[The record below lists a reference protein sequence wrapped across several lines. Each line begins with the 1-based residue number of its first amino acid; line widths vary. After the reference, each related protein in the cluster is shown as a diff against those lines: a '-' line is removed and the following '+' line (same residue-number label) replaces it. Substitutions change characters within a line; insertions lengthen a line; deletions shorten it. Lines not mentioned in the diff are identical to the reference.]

1 VVCAQ
6 VVLLGDASSG
16 KTSLVLRY
24 VEGRFRGLVRAS
36 STHGSSNASAS
47 VNQSPASDAGN
58 VAALSA
64 SKTQPSQYNFDSP
77 SFCYQPTAGAFFLT
91 KRVTVE
97 SNLTCKMMIWDTA
110 GARQYAKLSP
120 TYYKQAAACILCFDV
135 SNPTSLIRVRQIAYE
150 LRGMSPAINN
160 NALSTADHRDDV
172 YDTSRRRQLHRH
184 SFHGNDGY
192 NNNHATTSLGAIDDA
207 GVSLPAEVSRDMV
220 LTICACKVDQKQ
232 HHGGRP
238 TSPVVVEALPGLC
251 EEAQLLAQQ
260 VGALYVECS
269 ARDDFQVDKVFSQTA
284 TQVLATVRHAILT
297 TGKPPLL
304 PVTVHGTTSS
314 AATSTNHG
322 PYHYNAAPA
331 SPKFSRSVLPS
342 SLLGAPSLAA
352 PPLATTIQQQYEPL
366 GDSSI
371 ANPACDGRKTP
382 PPYSDNDVRM
392 STPRT
397 PPTMTAS
404 DLQTTAG
411 SPSRAYNGSETLQR
425 ARRRRDEEEKKMVDT
440 FRTTLKHQQPK
451 EEMDFPTDPADFE
464 TDTLVIKR
472 TRDSANSGLEESG
485 PFTLSSCGSLTEQL
499 FVACGGGCADLAAI
513 PPSACADSCQPPDD
527 DENDD
532 DDVRETSKFGTI
544 PPSCQPIQVSSG
556 RSPNNRS
563 SSCCVM

>member
-1 VVCAQ
+1 
-6 VVLLGDASSG
+6 LLGDASSG

-36 STHGSSNASAS
+36 SAHSRSNVSAS

-58 VAALSA
+58 ATSLSA
-64 SKTQPSQYNFDSP
+64 SQTQPSQYNFDSP

-110 GARQYAKLSP
+110 GGRQYAKLSP

-150 LRGMSPAINN
+150 LRGMSPPTNN
-160 NALSTADHRDDV
+160 NTLSTADHRDDV

-192 NNNHATTSLGAIDDA
+192 NNNPATTSLGALDDA

-232 HHGGRP
+232 HHGGKP

-269 ARDDFQVDKVFSQTA
+269 ARDDYQVDKVFSQTA

-297 TGKPPLL
+297 TGKPPQL

-314 AATSTNHG
+314 AATSTNNG

-352 PPLATTIQQQYEPL
+352 PPLATMIQQHHEPR
-366 GDSSI
+366 GDS
-371 ANPACDGRKTP
+371 AFENPTFGGRKTP

-404 DLQTTAG
+404 DLQSTPG
-411 SPSRAYNGSETLQR
+411 SSSRFYHGSETLQR

-451 EEMDFPTDPADFE
+451 AGMDFSADAADFQ
-464 TDTLVIKR
+464 TDSLVMKS
-472 TRDSANSGLEESG
+472 TRDSANGELEESG
-485 PFTLSSCGSLTEQL
+485 AFTLPSCGSLTEQL
-499 FVACGGGCADLAAI
+499 FVACGGGCADLAAV
-513 PPSACADSCQPPDD
+513 PPSACADSCQQPED
-527 DENDD
+527 DEDND
-532 DDVRETSKFGTI
+532 DDVREISKFGTI
-544 PPSCQPIQVSSG
+544 PPPTQPMQVSSG
-556 RSPNNRS
+556 HGPRDKS
-563 SSCCVM
+563 SSCRVM